1 MRAESALSL
10 YFTWPSRLGIGLNQN
25 HGMFSFLQVTLYLIY
40 IHFTINQTVC
50 RWFRRQISN
59 QQVKSITFLVWKFR
73 FIILNFLLYLQNL
86 SNPLLFTNC
95 CGHSKELTCLNY
107 DLMQKSR
114 FKYVNCLKSQQQF
127 VKSSGF
133 DKFCKK

>member
-73 FIILNFLLYLQNL
+73 SMILIFLVFFCRICQIHCFLHTVATIQKKWHIWIVIFASNCNSNMSKIDLNFQTKRWWIL
-86 SNPLLFTNC
+86 PE
-95 CGHSKELTCLNY
+95 G
-107 DLMQKSR
+107 
-114 FKYVNCLKSQQQF
+114 
-127 VKSSGF
+127 
-133 DKFCKK
+133 